1 MTKLVIN
8 TATGESEVLPFSP
21 SDKIA
26 NDKIEAAYQAQLLN
40 KPKEEAQ
47 SVLEAW
53 DAKGFT
59 RAWESAMAP
68 IEAEDDVGEYDATV
82 LAEKRAARAVV
93 VG

>member
-1 MTKLVIN
+1 MGRHNNIN
-8 TATGESEVLPFSP
+8 GVEVPFT
-21 SDKIA
+21 
-26 NDKIEAAYQAQLLN
+26 EA
-40 KPKEEAQ
+40 EEAIRDTEEAVWLANAPRRKAQ
-47 SVLEAW
+47 KELEQY

-68 IEAEDDVGEYDATV
+68 IEAEDDVGEYDANV